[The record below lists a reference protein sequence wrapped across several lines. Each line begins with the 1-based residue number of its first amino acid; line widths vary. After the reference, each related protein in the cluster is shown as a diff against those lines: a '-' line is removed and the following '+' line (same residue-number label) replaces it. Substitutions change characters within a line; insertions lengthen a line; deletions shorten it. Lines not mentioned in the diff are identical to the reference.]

1 MKFYLVLLSHILD
14 SNNYY
19 HPFLERRKLFMSV
32 ILNLAS
38 NDEGSLKFF
47 LDSYFEKDSKLDN
60 DVIEWVNVFN
70 KPLEAIDMMTAAM
83 DNKEKF
89 NIILRI
95 SIDPELF
102 VDVNHDNLDDII
114 KYMLFRFY
122 KYENDVHL

>member
-1 MKFYLVLLSHILD
+1 
-14 SNNYY
+14 
-19 HPFLERRKLFMSV
+19 MSV

-38 NDEGSLKFF
+38 KDEGSLKLF
-47 LDSYFEKDSKLDN
+47 LDSFFEIDSKLDN

-83 DNKEKF
+83 DNKEKYK
-89 NIILRI
+89 IRLRI

-102 VDVNHDNLDDII
+102 VDVNQDNIDDIV

-122 KYENDVHL
+122 KTENDTIL